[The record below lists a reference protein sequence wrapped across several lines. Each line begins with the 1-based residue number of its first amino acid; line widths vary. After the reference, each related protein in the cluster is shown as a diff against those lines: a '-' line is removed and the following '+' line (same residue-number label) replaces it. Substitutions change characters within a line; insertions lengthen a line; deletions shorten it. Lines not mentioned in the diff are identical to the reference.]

1 MFPSHKANMFLPDY
15 KPLIT
20 NSDPFNYEREITLTV
35 RRLDLIH
42 PVSGGN
48 KWFKL
53 QYNLEKFFKGN
64 YSQMVT
70 FGGAFSNHI
79 AAVAQAGYDFG
90 FATIGVIRGEKS
102 EPLNKTLSQAV
113 NNGMKLIFISRSDYR
128 KKSDEFFLKNIL
140 SDHDTSFILEE
151 GGSNSEGVKGCA
163 EILFKDDEKFT
174 HVAVACGTGTTAAGI
189 LTAMHSNQY
198 MIAFSVLKDMGT
210 SEISIREHLSNS
222 GISNLTDWHIDHN
235 FHFGGYGKTT
245 NELNNFCNDFYF
257 RTGIM
262 IEPVYTGKLFYG
274 LEKMIAEGKFPAGS
288 KILAIHTGGMQ
299 YIH

>member
-1 MFPSHKANMFLPDY
+1 MFLPDN
-15 KPLIT
+15 KPLII
-20 NSDPFNYEREITLTV
+20 NSGPFTYEPQITLTI

-53 QYNLEKFFKGN
+53 QYNLKKFFKGN

-90 FATIGVIRGEKS
+90 FATIGIIRGEKS

-113 NNGMKLIFISRSDYR
+113 NNGMKLIFVSRSDYR
-128 KKSDEFFLKNIL
+128 KKSEELFLKNIV
-140 SDHDTSFILEE
+140 SHFDTSFILEE

-163 EILFKDDEKFT
+163 EIVFKDDEKFT
-174 HVAVACGTGTTAAGI
+174 HIAVACGTGTTAAGI
-189 LTAMHSNQY
+189 LTAMHSNQNL
-198 MIAFSVLKDMGT
+198 IGFSVLRDQGKLET
-210 SEISIREHLSNS
+210 SISEQLLDS
-222 GISNLTDWHIDHN
+222 GVKNNFANWHIEHN
-235 FHFGGYGKTT
+235 FHFGGYAKTT
-245 NELNNFCNDFYF
+245 EELNNFCNDFYS
-257 RTGIM
+257 RKGIL

-274 LEKMIAEGKFPAGS
+274 LEKMIAEGKFPEGS
-288 KILAIHTGGMQ
+288 KILAIHTGGLQ
-299 YIH
+299 YIL